1 MIGHKTVRAIRALRS
16 ETLELFKSAL
26 QMHPRRISANLGVN
40 APSADGACAA
50 AAEIGAALVHLALG
64 EFIAEP
70 PSLRTA
76 ELPTLL
82 GELLGIGPLNAEN
95 LPSAEAARPLS
106 MALRASLE
114 PLGEF
119 GPKSSEIAGS
129 AGSAA
134 TAAAAAA
141 AAAATS
147 TASAAAAALAAAGL
161 ALLRSIAARRPDVL
175 TAVTA
180 DLDREIAAGLGAA
193 LRYPDVSLQRQAA
206 TTTDQTRRTRAH
218 CNPHTEN
225 ATPPRKNNRQL
236 RSVPL
241 GTTTTTGDRRVARAR
256 SRLRAT
262 ARRCGR
268 RAARNAPRD
277 RRAPIRLR
285 CARTHHDFFS

>member
-1 MIGHKTVRAIRALRS
+1 MPAPRGRGRRQKPRAGRPPGERPTRRDLHWPRGPPRS
-16 ETLELFKSAL
+16 I
-26 QMHPRRISANLGVN
+26 P
-40 APSADGACAA
+40 PSADAA
-50 AAEIGAALVHLALG
+50 GRCNAALSSHGSPIL
-64 EFIAEP
+64 
-70 PSLRTA
+70 
-76 ELPTLL
+76 
-82 GELLGIGPLNAEN
+82 
-95 LPSAEAARPLS
+95 AARIGWMS
-106 MALRASLE
+106 NQI
-114 PLGEF
+114 
-119 GPKSSEIAGS
+119 IA
-129 AGSAA
+129 AMHA
-134 TAAAAAA
+134 TL
-141 AAAATS
+141 
-147 TASAAAAALAAAGL
+147 LAAAGL

-241 GTTTTTGDRRVARAR
+241 GTTTTTGDRRVASAR
-256 SRLRAT
+256 SRLRA
-262 ARRCGR
+262 ADRRRGR

-285 CARTHHDFFS
+285 CARTHHDFFSRVR